1 LEQVVAPHPKEDEQ
15 LLVQSLL
22 AVVVMVVEL
31 VVEPLVKLHLV
42 EQVAV
47 VVGMVLQLMA
57 RQELQGGL
65 V

>member
-1 LEQVVAPHPKEDEQ
+1 M
-15 LLVQSLL
+15 VQSLL